1 MNSVSEVPLLT
12 ARPVALAEPGY
23 RAVKASAVTAA
34 RTPAPE
40 PGRAQGAEQRL
51 RKNRPEEG
59 PPRIGPGA
67 PGAEFTFGDFL
78 DLINPLQHIPI
89 VGTIYRAITGDEIG
103 GPAKIMGGLLF
114 GGPIGFIASIFDTI
128 VSQATGHAVG
138 ETVLAALIDRDK
150 APEVQVT
157 DAQDLEEIFAQG
169 IAPSQYGEPEDTP
182 PTPDGAPGPVS
193 GRLDPFGLVRGV
205 AAPIS
210 VTPVAAGAS
219 VVAVKVVSVGAL
231 KSGNQRLVPSIAT
244 TDRGFAERM
253 LEALDKYQ
261 AQTIERTRDSRA
273 TRRLDLAL

>member
-12 ARPVALAEPGY
+12 PRPVALAEPGY

-34 RTPAPE
+34 WTHAPE
-40 PGRAQGAEQRL
+40 PGRAQSAEQRL

-59 PPRIGPGA
+59 PSRIGAGA
-67 PGAEFTFGDFL
+67 PEAEFTFGDFL

-114 GGPIGFIASIFDTI
+114 GGPIGFVASIFDTI
-128 VSQATGHAVG
+128 VSQATGRDVG
-138 ETVLAALIDRDK
+138 ETLLAALIDGDE
-150 APEVQVT
+150 APVAQVA
-157 DAQDLEEIFAQG
+157 DAQNLEKIFAQG
-169 IAPSQYGEPEDTP
+169 ITPSQDAAPEDTP
-182 PTPDGAPGPVS
+182 
-193 GRLDPFGLVRGV
+193 
-205 AAPIS
+205 AAL
-210 VTPVAAGAS
+210 TPVAAGAP
-219 VVAVKVVSVGAL
+219 VVAVKGVSVGTL
-231 KSGNQRLVPSIAT
+231 KPGNQRLVPSIAI

-261 AQTIERTRDSRA
+261 AQAIERTRDSRA